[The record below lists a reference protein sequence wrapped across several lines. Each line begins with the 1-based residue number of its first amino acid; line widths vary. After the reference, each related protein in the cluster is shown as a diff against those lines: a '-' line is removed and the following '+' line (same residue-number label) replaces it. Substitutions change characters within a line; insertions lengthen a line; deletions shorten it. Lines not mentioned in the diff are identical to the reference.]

1 MILIYKYWY
10 QRNRI
15 EKNGVAHIGH
25 QTKGKIKTERSCK
38 VTSLSNIIIKMR
50 LATSPW
56 PNQQGVA
63 MRSSHA

>member
-50 LATSPW
+50 LATSP
-56 PNQQGVA
+56 
-63 MRSSHA
+63 